1 VTSTLGRTV
10 LAITEQPPVRKVFT
24 DTRPGRALSTR
35 FVAGESIDDAVA
47 AALALNQLGA
57 QVSLDHLGEH
67 VTDTAQAKS
76 ARDDYLACLDRIG
89 VEGIDGNISVKLTQ
103 LGLGTD
109 DGLAAESLE
118 ALAASA
124 KRVGTSVSVD
134 MEESVHTE
142 ATVAMFE
149 HVQAAHGNLGL
160 AVQAYLRR
168 TPRDVDRI
176 IAAGGHLRLCKG
188 AYAEPPNLAYQSKA
202 EVNAAFDRLTRLIM
216 GNGRIYPAIA
226 THDDER
232 IAVVTALGRSRTKGW
247 EFQMLY
253 GVRTKLQQ
261 ELLAAGHKLRVYVP
275 YGSAWYPYLTRRL
288 AERPAN
294 LWFFLRA
301 AASRG

>member
-1 VTSTLGRTV
+1 MTSTLGRTV
-10 LAITEQPPVRKVFT
+10 LAFTEQPPVRKVFT

-35 FVAGESIDDAVA
+35 FVAGETLDDAVA
-47 AALALNQLGA
+47 AALGLNRRGA
-57 QVSLDHLGEH
+57 RVSLDHLGEH
-67 VTDTAQAKS
+67 VSDRSQAES

-109 DGLAAESLE
+109 DGLAAESLA
-118 ALAASA
+118 ALAARA
-124 KRVGTSVSVD
+124 REVGTSVSVD
-134 MEESVHTE
+134 MEESALTE
-142 ATVAMFE
+142 ATITMFE
-149 HVQAAHGNLGL
+149 QVQAVHGNLGL

-168 TPRDVDRI
+168 TPRDLDRI
-176 IAAGGHLRLCKG
+176 IAAGGHVRLCKG
-188 AYAEPPNLAYQSKA
+188 AYAESPDLVYQSRA
-202 EVNAAFDRLTRLIM
+202 EVDAAFDRLTRLVM

-226 THDDER
+226 THDEER
-232 IAVVTALGRSRTKGW
+232 IALATELGRSRTRGW

-253 GVRTKLQQ
+253 GVRTKLQE
-261 ELLAAGHKLRVYVP
+261 ELLATGLNLRVYVP